1 MTPFFPRALLGSA
14 GLLLLIV
21 GAAVLINP
29 VVFAA
34 ANGVDLPDVPS
45 VLSEYRAPGGMLFA
59 SAVFILIA
67 AVRSQFIR
75 AALMLSALVYCSYGV
90 SRLIGIVVDGIPS
103 AALMQAMVIELLIG
117 SLCLMVLLRL
127 RRKDAES
134 GSANAMPF
142 LFEEGLR

>member
-14 GLLLLIV
+14 GLL
-21 GAAVLINP
+21 
-29 VVFAA
+29 
-34 ANGVDLPDVPS
+34 
-45 VLSEYRAPGGMLFA
+45 
-59 SAVFILIA
+59 
-67 AVRSQFIR
+67 
-75 AALMLSALVYCSYGV
+75 
-90 SRLIGIVVDGIPS
+90 
-103 AALMQAMVIELLIG
+103 LLIG